1 MCRANAVG
9 KMVLTDLLEAGL
21 HTPSMCKRH
30 SICEVR
36 PSEVRPS
43 EVESNEVSCIV
54 AAQLICLPPRFL
66 NINRPD
72 VQL

>member
-36 PSEVRPS
+36 PSEV
-43 EVESNEVSCIV
+43 ESNEVSCIV